1 MKHRISCSIC
11 RREGVSLCG
20 REKCAYKRRPYAP
33 GVHGPTGRGRPTD
46 YGKQLR
52 EKQKAKRLYG
62 LNERQFSNLF
72 KAASRK
78 KGDTGETMVRAL
90 EIRLDN
96 AIFRAGFAKNRAAAR
111 QLVSHAHFDVN
122 GRKVNIPSYSVKPG
136 DVIRVRETKRNKG
149 PWKNLTDAMKNYQPV
164 SWLAVDP
171 KEMAAK
177 VTGLPAGEELKQLFD
192 PKMIVEFY
200 SR

>member
-1 MKHRISCSIC
+1 M
-11 RREGVSLCG
+11 SLCG
-20 REKCAYKRRPYAP
+20 REKCAFKRRPYPP

-72 KAASRK
+72 KAAARR
-78 KGDTGETMVRAL
+78 KGDTGEFLVRAL
-90 EIRLDN
+90 EMRLDN
-96 AIFRAGFAKNRAAAR
+96 AVFRSGLAKNRAAAR
-111 QLVSHAHFDVN
+111 QLVGHAHFDVN
-122 GRKVNIPSYSVKPG
+122 GRKVNIPSYLVRSG

-149 PWKNLTDAMKNYQPV
+149 PWKNLADGLKNHTPV
-164 SWLAVDP
+164 SWLTVDP
-171 KEMAAK
+171 QDMAVK
-177 VTGLPAGEELKQLFD
+177 VTAQPAGDELKQPFD
-192 PKMIVEFY
+192 PRMIVEFY

>member
-1 MKHRISCSIC
+1 MSRISCKIC
-11 RREGVSLCG
+11 RREGMSLCG

-33 GVHGPTGRGRPTD
+33 GVHGPTGRSRPTD

-72 KAASRK
+72 EKAARK
-78 KGDTGETMVRAL
+78 KGDTGETLVRAL
-90 EIRLDN
+90 EIRFDN
-96 AIFRAGFAKNRAAAR
+96 VIFRAGFAKNRAAAR

-122 GRKVNIPSYSVKPG
+122 GRKVNIPSYAVKPG
-136 DVIRVRETKRNKG
+136 DVIRVREIKRQKG
-149 PWKNLTDAMKNYQPV
+149 PWKNFAEAMKNYQAV

-171 KEMAAK
+171 KEMSAK
-177 VTGLPAGEELKQLFD
+177 VTGLPTGEELKQPFD
-192 PKMIVEFY
+192 PRMIVEFY